1 MSNINEM
8 YSILENIMAIDS
20 PIGYT
25 KKAEDYVYNFLCD
38 LGFKPQRCKVGGV
51 YCDIT
56 EGDGENLILTAHMDT
71 LGAMVKEISGCGR
84 LNITPLGALNANN
97 VECENCKVYTR
108 DGRVYT
114 GTIQLKNASTHVNRS
129 YDETKRSF
137 DSVEVLLDYAV
148 SSKDDVID
156 MGIEVGDIVAV
167 DPRLVITESGYIKS
181 RFLDDKAGAAVLLYL
196 AKNAGELKT
205 DKKISLHFSANEEMG
220 FGASMLVNKNA
231 DTLIAVDMGCVGDG
245 LSGSEQKVSVCA
257 KDSCA
262 PYNYEMVSKL
272 ISICK
277 AENIDYAVDIY
288 PAYGSDA
295 EAAIRAGLDTRFAL
309 IGMGVYASH
318 GYERTHKVGME
329 GTWRLIKAYIEEK

>member
-1 MSNINEM
+1 MSNIKEM
-8 YSILENIMAIDS
+8 YDVLENIMAIDS

-25 KKAEDYVYNFLCD
+25 KKAEDYVFNYLTE
-38 LGFKPQRCKVGGV
+38 LGYEPQRCKVGGV
-51 YCDIT
+51 YCTIS

-71 LGAMVKEISGCGR
+71 LGAMVKEINGCGR

-114 GTIQLKNASTHVNRS
+114 GTVQLKNASTHVNKS

-137 DSVEVLLDYAV
+137 DSVEVVLDYV
-148 SSKDDVID
+148 VNSKEDVQS
-156 MGIEVGDIVAV
+156 MGIDVGDIVAV
-167 DPRLVITESGYIKS
+167 DPRLVITETGYIKS

-196 AKNAGELKT
+196 AKQMKSLKT
-205 DKKISLHFSANEEMG
+205 DKTISLHFSANEEMG
-220 FGASMLVNKNA
+220 FGASALVNKNA
-231 DTLIAVDMGCVGDG
+231 DTLLAIDMGCVGDG
-245 LSGSEQKVSVCA
+245 LNGSEQKVSICA

-277 AENIDYAVDIY
+277 EENIDYAVDIY

-318 GYERTHKVGME
+318 GYERTHKDGME
-329 GTWRLIKAYIEEK
+329 GTFKLIKAYIEE